1 MSRQIGKLG
10 KTATPENV
18 HRFRTNSRRVEALV
32 AELAPENGNQKKL
45 LKLLSKLRKKA
56 GKVRDLDV
64 HLAFLKELRAADR
77 QNQRTELLEWL
88 GDEQERR
95 SRKLAKSLD
104 AETLRQLRKRL
115 RRAQAEIKLDGIDPL
130 DLAQKHLPDPG
141 NTPLSER
148 MLHAC
153 RIEAK
158 RARYLAEL
166 ASDFPR
172 GRHFVQELKTAQD
185 AIGEWHD
192 IMKLKEQA
200 EHRFGGVNDSPLV
213 AALQNIS
220 RARFRR
226 AAGALLS
233 AVAALSESKKPVAVP
248 SDHKPPQPALA
259 QSAVA

>member
-1 MSRQIGKLG
+1 
-10 KTATPENV
+10 
-18 HRFRTNSRRVEALV
+18 
-32 AELAPENGNQKKL
+32 
-45 LKLLSKLRKKA
+45 
-56 GKVRDLDV
+56 
-64 HLAFLKELRAADR
+64 
-77 QNQRTELLEWL
+77 
-88 GDEQERR
+88 
-95 SRKLAKSLD
+95 
-104 AETLRQLRKRL
+104 
-115 RRAQAEIKLDGIDPL
+115 
-130 DLAQKHLPDPG
+130 
-141 NTPLSER
+141 
-148 MLHAC
+148 MLHAG

-166 ASDFPR
+166 ASDSPR

-226 AAGALLS
+226 ATGALLS

-248 SDHKPPQPALA
+248 SAHKPPQPALA